1 LAGEDW
7 KRQLSTRPHIR
18 AGRFVEAAAIVA
30 VSLFWTC
37 APAFAES
44 KLNARDIARRL
55 FQLAP
60 GERIDLGGRDLRQL
74 DLSGLDFRRARM
86 AGSDLFGTDLGRSD
100 LSGTDLHGARLDRA
114 VIIGADFSGADLS
127 GATLLLP
134 TAVSSLAYDASEAPR
149 FRNAKL
155 ARARIVAHLSG
166 ADFSGADLTAAVFN
180 HADMRGTL
188 MTALRTELFGCD
200 LTRAI
205 LRSTDLTGIRLRFAK
220 MRQADLTGAVLVN
233 VDLSKADL
241 TGADLTGADIAGV
254 DFDGAVLVGTK
265 GLETVKG
272 LALARN
278 LDNAVR

>member
-1 LAGEDW
+1 MARQEW
-7 KRQLSTRPHIR
+7 RRQLSTASHIR
-18 AGRFVEAAAIVA
+18 ARRFGKATAIVA
-30 VSLFWTC
+30 AGLIWAC
-37 APAFAES
+37 APGFAEA

-60 GERIDLGGRDLRQL
+60 GARVDLGGQDLRQL

-100 LSGTDLHGARLDRA
+100 LSGADLHGARLDRA

-134 TAVSSLAYDASEAPR
+134 TAVSSLSYDTSEAPR
-149 FRNAKL
+149 FRNANL
-155 ARARIVAHLSG
+155 TRARIVAHLSG

-205 LRSTDLTGIRLRFAK
+205 LRSTDLTGIVLRFAK

-254 DFDGAVLVGTK
+254 DFDGAILIGTR
-265 GLETVKG
+265 GLETAKG

-278 LDNAVR
+278 LDKAVR